1 MSLKE
6 QTMKKNQLKGIFT
19 ELIET
24 STRKSAFTSFIE
36 TEDISS
42 DVTLEKS
49 EIGHT
54 RKKIFEELQK
64 LKADYVAIIE
74 DSKTKQIFA
83 RLARLETAIVQ
94 HRSMLD
100 TEVKLTLLN
109 QKRGGSE
116 TSYVVARAPFYNPNN
131 VKAEIRTYLGKAED
145 LGSDL
150 VLLSNDKEFMKS
162 AELELVSSMKEYMI
176 SMDTLQVS
184 TKEKVVSTVKV
195 PVKILEVAGDDI
207 SNKFEEVTNEKKVKK
222 RNPFRPGPAVNPPPK
237 TYGVFLP
244 NTKKD

>member
-1 MSLKE
+1 
-6 QTMKKNQLKGIFT
+6 MKKNQLKGIFT

-49 EIGHT
+49 EIGLK
-54 RKKIFEELQK
+54 RKRIFEELQK
-64 LKADYVAIIE
+64 LKADYVNIIE
-74 DSKTKQIFA
+74 DYKTLQIFA

-116 TSYVVARAPFYNPNN
+116 TSYVVARASFYNPNN
-131 VKAEIRTYLGKAED
+131 VKAEIRAYLGKSED
-145 LGSDL
+145 LGNDL
-150 VLLSNDKEFMKS
+150 VELSNDPEFMKM
-162 AELELVSSMKEYMI
+162 AELALVSSMEKDMI
-176 SMDTLQVS
+176 IMDTLPVR
-184 TKEKVVSTVKV
+184 TKEKVMSAVKV
-195 PVKILEVAGDDI
+195 PVKILQVESEDI
-207 SNKFEEVTNEKKVKK
+207 HIQHEDELNKKKVKK
-222 RNPFRPGPAVNPPPK
+222 KTPFRPGPAVNPKPK
-237 TYGVFLP
+237 TLGLFLP

>member
-1 MSLKE
+1 MQYFLYYLCVVE
-6 QTMKKNQLKGIFT
+6 RQTMKKNQLKGIFT

-24 STRKSAFTSFIE
+24 ATRKSAFTSFIE

-49 EIGHT
+49 EIGLK

-131 VKAEIRTYLGKAED
+131 VKAEIRAYLGKAED

-150 VLLSNDKEFMKS
+150 VKLANDPEFMKM
-162 AELELVSSMKEYMI
+162 AELALVKSMTEYKI
-176 SMDTLQVS
+176 INDTLPGDKNPVDI
-184 TKEKVVSTVKV
+184 KFGRGIKV
-195 PVKILEVAGDDI
+195 IE
-207 SNKFEEVTNEKKVKK
+207 
-222 RNPFRPGPAVNPPPK
+222 
-237 TYGVFLP
+237 
-244 NTKKD
+244 

>member
-1 MSLKE
+1 
-6 QTMKKNQLKGIFT
+6 MKKNQLKGIFT

-49 EIGHT
+49 EIGLK
-54 RKKIFEELQK
+54 RKRIFEELQK
-64 LKADYVAIIE
+64 LKADYVNIIE
-74 DSKTKQIFA
+74 DYKTLQIFA

-116 TSYVVARAPFYNPNN
+116 TSYVVARASFYNPNN
-131 VKAEIRTYLGKAED
+131 VKAEIRAYLGKSED
-145 LGSDL
+145 LGNDL
-150 VLLSNDKEFMKS
+150 VKLSNDLEFMKM
-162 AELELVSSMKEYMI
+162 AELALVSSMEEYM
-176 SMDTLQVS
+176 
-184 TKEKVVSTVKV
+184 
-195 PVKILEVAGDDI
+195 
-207 SNKFEEVTNEKKVKK
+207 VT
-222 RNPFRPGPAVNPPPK
+222 PDSLPGPMKPK
-237 TYGVFLP
+237 AFKFGHG
-244 NTKKD
+244 KKSSN

>member
-1 MSLKE
+1 
-6 QTMKKNQLKGIFT
+6 MKKNQLKGIFT

-49 EIGHT
+49 EIGHA
-54 RKKIFEELQK
+54 RKIIFEELQK

-131 VKAEIRTYLGKAED
+131 VMAEIRAYVGTAED

-150 VLLSNDKEFMKS
+150 LKLSNDPEFMKT
-162 AELELVSSMKEYMI
+162 AELALVKSMKEYM
-176 SMDTLQVS
+176 
-184 TKEKVVSTVKV
+184 
-195 PVKILEVAGDDI
+195 
-207 SNKFEEVTNEKKVKK
+207 VT
-222 RNPFRPGPAVNPPPK
+222 PDSSPGPMKPK
-237 TYGVFLP
+237 DFKFGHG
-244 NTKKD
+244 KKSSN

>member
-1 MSLKE
+1 MSIIWIYRFLFYLCVVEE
-6 QTMKKNQLKGIFT
+6 QSMKKNQLKGIFT

-36 TEDISS
+36 TEDILI

-49 EIGHT
+49 EIGLT
-54 RKKIFEELQK
+54 RKKIFEELQT
-64 LKADYVAIIE
+64 LKADYVSIIE
-74 DSKTKQIFA
+74 DLKTKQLFA

-131 VKAEIRTYLGKAED
+131 VKAEIRAYLGKADD
-145 LGSDL
+145 LGNDL
-150 VLLSNDKEFMKS
+150 VKLSNDPEFMKM
-162 AELELVSSMKEYMI
+162 AELALVSSMEEYMI
-176 SMDTLQVS
+176 IMDTLPGGLKTSQV
-184 TKEKVVSTVKV
+184 
-195 PVKILEVAGDDI
+195 
-207 SNKFEEVTNEKKVKK
+207 KFG
-222 RNPFRPGPAVNPPPK
+222 RGR
-237 TYGVFLP
+237 
-244 NTKKD
+244 KDSK

>member
-1 MSLKE
+1 
-6 QTMKKNQLKGIFT
+6 MKKNQLKGIFT

-42 DVTLEKS
+42 DVTVEKS
-49 EIGHT
+49 EIGLK

-64 LKADYVAIIE
+64 LKADYTNII
-74 DSKTKQIFA
+74 DDYKTLQIFA

-131 VKAEIRTYLGKAED
+131 VKAEIRAYLGKAED
-145 LGSDL
+145 LGNDL
-150 VLLSNDKEFMKS
+150 VKLSNDPEFMKM
-162 AELELVSSMKEYMI
+162 AELALVSSMEKDMI
-176 SMDTLQVS
+176 IIDTIQVS

-207 SNKFEEVTNEKKVKK
+207 SNQFEEVTNEKKVKK
-222 RNPFRPGPAVNPPPK
+222 RTPFRPGPRVNPKPK
-237 TYGVFLP
+237 TLGLFLP

>member
-1 MSLKE
+1 
-6 QTMKKNQLKGIFT
+6 MKKNQLKGIFT
-19 ELIET
+19 QLIET

-49 EIGHT
+49 EIGLK
-54 RKKIFEELQK
+54 RKKIFEELQR
-64 LKADYVAIIE
+64 LKADYTNIIE
-74 DSKTKQIFA
+74 DYKTLQIFV

-116 TSYVVARAPFYNPNN
+116 TSYVVARASFYNPNN
-131 VKAEIRTYLGKAED
+131 VKAEIRAYLGKSED
-145 LGSDL
+145 LGNDL
-150 VLLSNDKEFMKS
+150 VKLSNDPEFMKM
-162 AELELVSSMKEYMI
+162 AELALVSSMEEYMI
-176 SMDTLQVS
+176 VMDTLPVRK
-184 TKEKVVSTVKV
+184 KEKVMSAVKV
-195 PVKILEVAGDDI
+195 PVKILQVESEDI
-207 SNKFEEVTNEKKVKK
+207 QHEDELNKKKVKK
-222 RNPFRPGPAVNPPPK
+222 RTPFRPGPRVNPKPK
-237 TYGVFLP
+237 TLGLFLP